1 MENKYKVF
9 QKGFHKVLDL
19 VETADVYAIKD
30 YERLV
35 GNLPGDVLIEMF
47 KCEDFVIDNEKYNAD
62 MVRLVNE
69 LSFEFVTNKKFSQT
83 EMTIHRVFEEDLYKD
98 EVYVRLFS
106 YSFRN
111 TSKKQEPMQVFYEE
125 KDGKYNY
132 TGNNKE
138 NNSFDL
144 NCEVYLE
151 RIDDDFYLRSVR
163 TICGWEIYDKRIP
176 VTFDEIIQC
185 VEDEDEY
192 ADDLEMEL
200 DFEV

>member
-1 MENKYKVF
+1 MDNKYKVF

-19 VETADVYAIKD
+19 VETADVYAIRD
-30 YERLV
+30 YERLI
-35 GNLPGDVLIEMF
+35 GNLSGEILINMY
-47 KCEDFVIDNEKYNAD
+47 KCDDFIVDNDNYNAD

-83 EMTIHRVFEEDLYKD
+83 SLSVHRVFEEDLYKD
-98 EVYVRLFS
+98 EVFIKLFS

-111 TSKKQEPMQVFYEE
+111 TSKKPEPLKVYFEE
-125 KDGKYNY
+125 TDAKYSF
-132 TGNNKE
+132 TGTSKE
-138 NNSFDL
+138 NNNIDI

-163 TICGWEIYDKRIP
+163 TICGWEIYNKQIP

-192 ADDLEMEL
+192 EEDIEMEL
-200 DFEV
+200 DFDI